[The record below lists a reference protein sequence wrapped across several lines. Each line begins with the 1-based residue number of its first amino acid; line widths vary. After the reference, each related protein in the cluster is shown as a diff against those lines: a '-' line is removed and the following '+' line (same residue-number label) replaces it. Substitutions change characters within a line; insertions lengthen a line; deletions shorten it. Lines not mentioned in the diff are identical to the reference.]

1 MKRKK
6 LVIISAV
13 FLLCLLLFMQ
23 LGKSREQLALRRS
36 LESEIEA
43 QQKQILILENKY
55 TSAESS
61 KKTPARKQKSNLK
74 DSTAQILAELKLY
87 DLELIDFSSGEN
99 ELNLNLQGEFKSI
112 LSFIY
117 YLETELKFLEI
128 AEFKIKDDSRK
139 LFCFVKL
146 KNELI

>member
-1 MKRKK
+1 MNRKK

-13 FLLCLLLFMQ
+13 SLLGLLLFMQ
-23 LGKSREQLALRRS
+23 FGKSREQLAVRRS
-36 LESEIEA
+36 LEREIEA
-43 QQKQILILENKY
+43 QQEQNTLLENKY
-55 TSAESS
+55 STVEGPEMNSGRE
-61 KKTPARKQKSNLK
+61 KKYNLK
-74 DSTAQILAELKLY
+74 DSTAQILTELKINN
-87 DLELIDFSSGEN
+87 LELIDFSSGEN

>member
-1 MKRKK
+1 MNRKK

-23 LGKSREQLALRRS
+23 FGKSREQLALRRS
-36 LESEIEA
+36 LESKIEA

-61 KKTPARKQKSNLK
+61 KKTPARKQKYNLK

-139 LFCFVKL
+139 LFFFVKL

>member
-23 LGKSREQLALRRS
+23 FGKSREQLAVRRS

-43 QQKQILILENKY
+43 RQKQILILENKY

-61 KKTPARKQKSNLK
+61 EKTPVREQKYNLK
-74 DSTAQILAELKLY
+74 DSTAQILAEIKLY

-117 YLETELKFLEI
+117 YLETKLKFLEI
-128 AEFKIKDDSRK
+128 AEFKIKDDSRN
-139 LFCFVKL
+139 LFFFIKL